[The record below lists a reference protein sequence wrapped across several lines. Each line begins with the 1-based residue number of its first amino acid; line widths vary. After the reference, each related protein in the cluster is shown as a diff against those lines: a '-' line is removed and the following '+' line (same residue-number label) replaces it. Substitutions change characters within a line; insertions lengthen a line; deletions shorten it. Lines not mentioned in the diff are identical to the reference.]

1 MDAVVFDACMTAAY
15 SPRPGTPMAHWDGA
29 SVAFET
35 LGVELRRLKSV
46 EEAREEV
53 LARFKLLAQQKARQN
68 QHDDDAAWDSVVIA
82 KREAL
87 EALDRAEK
95 APPSAFHPLSGVGP
109 AQCPDEVKE
118 ERLQRINEK
127 ADAHALQ
134 RSERYVG
141 RIEPV
146 LVESRNTRVPTLVVG
161 RTRATSSSS
170 SRATRRNW
178 LGGRSTCALLKR
190 AFSLVAGRGEGC
202 RVSCL
207 IPGRPPVNSG
217 YLSRETDKRSILG
230 RAALA

>member
-1 MDAVVFDACMTAAY
+1 
-15 SPRPGTPMAHWDGA
+15 MAHWDGA

-68 QHDDDAAWDSVVIA
+68 THENDAEWDAVVIA

-87 EALDRAEK
+87 EALDRAAK

-109 AQCPDEVKE
+109 AQCLDEVKE

-146 LVESRNTRVPTLVVG
+146 LVESRNTRVPTQVVG
-161 RTRATSSSS
+161 RTRGNKLVFFEGDAEE
-170 SRATRRNW
+170 
-178 LGGRSTCALLKR
+178 LVGRTVDVRIIEANT
-190 AFSLVAGRGEGC
+190 FSLVGE
-202 RVSCL
+202 RVS
-207 IPGRPPVNSG
+207 
-217 YLSRETDKRSILG
+217 
-230 RAALA
+230 

>member
-1 MDAVVFDACMTAAY
+1 
-15 SPRPGTPMAHWDGA
+15 MAHWDGA

-53 LARFKLLAQQKARQN
+53 LARFKLLAQQKARAN
-68 QHDDDAAWDSVVIA
+68 KHDDDAAWDAVVIA

-109 AQCPDEVKE
+109 AQCLDEVKE

-127 ADAHALQ
+127 ADAHALR

-141 RIEPV
+141 RIELV
-146 LVESRNTRVPTLVVG
+146 LVESRNTRVPTQVVG
-161 RTRATSSSS
+161 RTRGNKLVFFEGDAEE
-170 SRATRRNW
+170 
-178 LGGRSTCALLKR
+178 LVGRTVDVRIIEANT
-190 AFSLVAGRGEGC
+190 FSLVGE
-202 RVSCL
+202 RVS
-207 IPGRPPVNSG
+207 
-217 YLSRETDKRSILG
+217 
-230 RAALA
+230 